1 MAHQVAEYA
10 EAGMDDFVPKPLEI
24 ARLYEI
30 LELALQ
36 SAEAARA
43 A

>member
-1 MAHQVAEYA
+1 
-10 EAGMDDFVPKPLEI
+10 VPKPLEI